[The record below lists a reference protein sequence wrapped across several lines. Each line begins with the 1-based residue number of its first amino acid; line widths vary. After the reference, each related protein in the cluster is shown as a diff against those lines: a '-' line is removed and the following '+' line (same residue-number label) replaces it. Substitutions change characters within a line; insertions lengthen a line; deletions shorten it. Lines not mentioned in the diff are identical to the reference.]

1 MADEVVQVV
10 RVMDGLNRYR
20 FMSDTESLAAW
31 ESASNVLS
39 PSRAR
44 KGAEPPAGGEVPAG
58 RVRGARPGVTLS
70 NRVRW

>member
-1 MADEVVQVV
+1 
-10 RVMDGLNRYR
+10 MDGLNRYR

-44 KGAEPPAGGEVPAG
+44 KGAEPGSGTQPQPATPPAGGE
-58 RVRGARPGVTLS
+58 ARPAA
-70 NRVRW
+70 